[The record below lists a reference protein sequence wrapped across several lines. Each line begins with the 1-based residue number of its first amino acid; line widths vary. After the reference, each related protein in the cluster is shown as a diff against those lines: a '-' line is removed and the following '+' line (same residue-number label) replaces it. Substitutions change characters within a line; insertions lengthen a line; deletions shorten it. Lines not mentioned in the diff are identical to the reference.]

1 MNASGH
7 NPETLHRQCFGAI
20 MSREPLV
27 TVSKRSHFHQS
38 PTGIGPLA
46 CAADPAGPSLHF
58 LFLAWSHEAPDAA
71 RAAAREIEAAFR
83 PYSRARVVILANTA
97 DEARALCAEGL
108 EAEEINLLLAVDE
121 TRYVIAPP
129 DPGFPPCT
137 AVYVAGLEPYKR
149 HELAVGIDG
158 LRLLYWRPSAGNLF
172 RTRNLLPHADF
183 TNHRFGGGP
192 HALVTGARYCS
203 AVQSARVGL
212 CLSDVEGPMRAS
224 IEYALLGLPVISTSA
239 TGGRVEFMDQTH
251 GRVVPP
257 DADAIARA
265 VAELTRDRTPAEVV
279 TAAALS
285 RLARERARFG
295 EIAREWTTR
304 LFSGPVSGVG
314 DTHPRTWGLWTTR
327 SAAQILQG
335 P

>member
-1 MNASGH
+1 M
-7 NPETLHRQCFGAI
+7 
-20 MSREPLV
+20 
-27 TVSKRSHFHQS
+27 
-38 PTGIGPLA
+38 
-46 CAADPAGPSLHF
+46 
-58 LFLAWSHEAPDAA
+58 
-71 RAAAREIEAAFR
+71 
-83 PYSRARVVILANTA
+83 
-97 DEARALCAEGL
+97 
-108 EAEEINLLLAVDE
+108 
-121 TRYVIAPP
+121 
-129 DPGFPPCT
+129 
-137 AVYVAGLEPYKR
+137 
-149 HELAVGIDG
+149 
-158 LRLLYWRPSAGNLF
+158 
-172 RTRNLLPHADF
+172 
-183 TNHRFGGGP
+183 
-192 HALVTGARYCS
+192 VTGARYCS

-327 SAAQILQG
+327 SASVISAMMPPSPELSTRIMKVAYLTETTMISAQKNNDRLPRMFASMTGIA
-335 P
+335 